1 MAILWVIMGLIK
13 LNSGQQLKN
22 HDVQWMM
29 MDNSLEHI

>member
-1 MAILWVIMGLIK
+1 MGLKK